1 MSSISE
7 KICKECNIPKSEDKF
22 GTKSRICYACMYLRR
37 TKGKSKIC
45 KICKETKTIPEFLP
59 KSNLCKVC
67 IEKEQSE
74 NIRMCSECNSFKPL
88 DKFVIGSRVCNPC
101 AWIKKANKKSKICR
115 LCDETKAVSEF
126 SHTLDLCKECAEK
139 ENSGDSK
146 TCKECNISKPLDKFE
161 PNRFT
166 CRECRSIQKLG
177 GKSRECKVCNETK
190 LISKFKRGMELCIEC
205 ANSEKLANSKL
216 CKICEEIKPN
226 SEFYGNSWVC
236 KICSKEKFKEKMV
249 ELKKCEGCGIEKEN
263 KFYRELSSKKCLECE
278 DKTVTRKCR
287 DCNETKSISEFNP
300 KRMQCHECEKADG
313 RNYRRT
319 TTKAKEWVEKN
330 PERMAGL
337 QKKHYEENKTEIR
350 KVESDRIKTDEDFRK
365 IKNCKKNIS
374 EFIRGRTKNSKPLL
388 ISKNEYV
395 IWLEYNFKEGMNMD
409 NYAEK

>member
-1 MSSISE
+1 
-7 KICKECNIPKSEDKF
+7 
-22 GTKSRICYACMYLRR
+22 
-37 TKGKSKIC
+37 
-45 KICKETKTIPEFLP
+45 
-59 KSNLCKVC
+59 
-67 IEKEQSE
+67 
-74 NIRMCSECNSFKPL
+74 
-88 DKFVIGSRVCNPC
+88 
-101 AWIKKANKKSKICR
+101 
-115 LCDETKAVSEF
+115 
-126 SHTLDLCKECAEK
+126 
-139 ENSGDSK
+139 
-146 TCKECNISKPLDKFE
+146 
-161 PNRFT
+161 
-166 CRECRSIQKLG
+166 
-177 GKSRECKVCNETK
+177 
-190 LISKFKRGMELCIEC
+190 MELCIEC

-350 KVESDRIKTDEDFRK
+350 KVESDRMKTDEDFRK

-409 NYAEK
+409 NYAEKWCIDHVIPLGSLYKSSPHSCSGFVRKNPNHEKLIMCWYNTTPVTFKQNRLKSDKFDRDELRRHIVNIKSFLKENKIKKDPLYYEYKKFVTDILEFLYH